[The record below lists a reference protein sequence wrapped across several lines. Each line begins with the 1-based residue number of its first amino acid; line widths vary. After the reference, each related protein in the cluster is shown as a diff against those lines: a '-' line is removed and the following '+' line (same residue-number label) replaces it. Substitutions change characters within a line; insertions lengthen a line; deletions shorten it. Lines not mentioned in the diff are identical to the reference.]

1 MGKPLLDEKIVTQII
16 ELRRT
21 GHSLPEIRKI
31 TGKGSAT
38 VFKYVK
44 GVEILPEYIGDYK
57 VKQGGSRKR
66 ASIEWEKATNISVG
80 LIQTI
85 NKEQKLI
92 ILACLYWAEG
102 RKSDFDIINSDPDLL
117 RVFVNCLE
125 ELGVTKDKLRISIRT
140 YSDIN
145 KTEVINFWKNT
156 LQINENQIISVNV
169 LSGKKEGKLKYGMCR
184 VRITKGAEYY
194 KLLTMLAKRIKMLV

>member
-1 MGKPLLDEKIVTQII
+1 MAKPFLDSAIINQII
-16 ELRRT
+16 ELRKT

-44 GVEILPEYIGDYK
+44 GVEILPEYLGDYK
-57 VKQGGSRKR
+57 IKQGGSRKR
-66 ASIEWEKATNISVG
+66 ASIAWEKATITAEELISAVS
-80 LIQTI
+80 
-85 NKEQKLI
+85 KEQKLI

-125 ELGVTKDKLRISIRT
+125 EIGVERDSLRISIRT

-145 KTEVINFWKNT
+145 KIEVINFWKNT
-156 LQINENQIISVNV
+156 LQINENQIINVNL

-184 VRITKGAEYY
+184 VRIVKGTEYY
-194 KLLTMLAKRIKMLV
+194 KLLIMLAKRIKMLV

>member
-57 VKQGGSRKR
+57 LKQGGSRKR
-66 ASIEWEKATNISVG
+66 ASIEWEKATNISTE

-85 NKEQKLI
+85 SKEQKLI

-140 YSDIN
+140 YSDLN
-145 KTEVINFWKNT
+145 KEEVVVYWTKILGLEKN
-156 LQINENQIISVNV
+156 QVIGVYV
-169 LSGKKEGKLKYGMCR
+169 LVGKKEGKLKYGMCR
-184 VRITKGAEYY
+184 VRITRGVEYY